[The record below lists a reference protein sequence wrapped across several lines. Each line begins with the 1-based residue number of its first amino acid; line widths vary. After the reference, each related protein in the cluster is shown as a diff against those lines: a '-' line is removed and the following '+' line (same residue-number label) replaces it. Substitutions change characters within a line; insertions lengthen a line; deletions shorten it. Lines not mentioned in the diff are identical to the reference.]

1 MNIVT
6 TARHVELTPALKK
19 YAEDKVG
26 KFDRYL
32 SNISEAKITLILE
45 KNVHKAEML
54 LDVNGML
61 IWAESST
68 GDIYSAID
76 EVVDKLDIQVKKYK
90 GKLTDRR
97 KGENSKTSARP
108 GAASGAAEEGG
119 RIIKTKRFGIKPMTP
134 EEATLQMDLLDKS
147 FFIFTDA
154 ASGALNVIYRRNDG
168 NYGLIEPVK

>member
-6 TARHVELTPALKK
+6 SARHLELTQALKN
-19 YAEDKVG
+19 YAEEKVA

-32 SNISEAKITLILE
+32 SNISEAKVTLILE
-45 KNVHKAEML
+45 KNIHKAEIL
-54 LDVNGML
+54 LNVNGIL

-76 EVVDKLDIQVKKYK
+76 EVIDKLDMQVKKYK
-90 GKLTDRR
+90 GKLNSHR
-97 KGENSKTSARP
+97 KGESGKTVP
-108 GAASGAAEEGG
+108 GALSPADEGG

-134 EEATLQMDLLDKS
+134 EEASLQMELLDKN

-154 ASGALNVIYRRNDG
+154 STGQINVIYKRNDG
-168 NYGLIEPVK
+168 NYGLIEPMK

>member
-19 YAEDKVG
+19 YAEEKVS

-32 SNISEAKITLILE
+32 SNISEAKVTLILE
-45 KNVHKAEML
+45 KNVHKAEIL

-61 IWAESST
+61 LWAESST

-90 GKLTDRR
+90 EKLTAHR
-97 KGENSKTSARP
+97 KGGTSTPAGGTAGGP
-108 GAASGAAEEGG
+108 PPEEGG
-119 RIIKTKRFGIKPMTP
+119 KIIKTKRFGVKPMTP
-134 EEATLQMDLLDKS
+134 EEASLQMDLLDKS

-154 ASGALNVIYRRNDG
+154 ASGAMNVIYRRDDG